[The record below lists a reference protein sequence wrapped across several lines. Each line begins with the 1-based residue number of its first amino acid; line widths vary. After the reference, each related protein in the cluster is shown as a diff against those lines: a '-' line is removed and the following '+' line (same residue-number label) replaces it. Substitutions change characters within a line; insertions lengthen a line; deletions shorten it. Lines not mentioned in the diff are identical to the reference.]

1 VTPARRR
8 GALLVGLAA
17 VVAVLVGG
25 RWSAMEVTERAWAAS
40 VAGGNVYLTMRDM
53 GRLVHGVV
61 LLVAVAWGIGHL
73 YRVYRTIGSVQ
84 LPRRLGDLEI
94 VEEVP
99 HRVLLGATLT
109 LGVLYG
115 LGLGIG
121 SSDWWLRADL
131 AAHPPRFGVSDP
143 VLSRDLGYYVAELP
157 WAVTCERFA
166 LVATLTALGI
176 TGLLYTSIGSLKLR
190 GWRPTASANARAHLG
205 LLLAMLAAVC
215 VWGATLDPAR
225 AVAGIRSWAD
235 PAALGVRIVG
245 ARLIA
250 GWSVVA
256 GLASLWW
263 VLRERSEPMLAAW
276 AILVVALAAANVAA
290 LSVGRGPSALDA
302 ERARL
307 EERAFGGDWRQEPWP
322 SGFPSAAQAIAAMPA
337 WDASR
342 IAAVAAR
349 AGRVAAALTR
359 PENERTTWLVVS
371 TPAGS
376 HPGLDREEGTAT
388 LVTELDSSLAVRPA
402 PTRDSMFSFGPGFD
416 DFALASPQVPA
427 LRPTTIALNQ
437 WWERGA
443 FAWVLQRPEI
453 LHASD
458 RLLVWRRDVSDR
470 LGRLAPFANFA
481 TPFPVIVDSALLWV
495 SYGYLTSDGFPL
507 ARALPW
513 PGSDHLVRYVHLG
526 LIGTVQA
533 ATGATTIYVAPGADS
548 LATTWARLFAPLI
561 HPTTALP
568 QGLATALPFPGT
580 AFRMAAAA
588 LERAHADS
596 APWRILREPYELA
609 APLPGDSTPRLWTA
623 VGFESGTPPALA
635 ALLAGTMTPA
645 GPELYVW
652 SPATPVRSPA
662 ELLGSPETAP
672 GLLRL
677 WSADGGLFTEQA
689 LFDEPATGV
698 PKGVNQVYLT
708 WGDREGQGPTAD
720 AALRALLAGGA
731 RPVPGDTSLA
741 GRFGLAR
748 RLAAEADSALATGDL
763 VTFAHR
769 YDELERVLGLRRLL
783 APPER
788 AR

>member
-1 VTPARRR
+1 MTPARRR

-17 VVAVLVGG
+17 IVAALVGG

-40 VAGGNVYLTMRDM
+40 VAGGNVYLAMRDM

-61 LLVAVAWGIGHL
+61 LLVAVAWGIGNL

-99 HRVLLGATLT
+99 HRVLLGSTLA

-115 LGLGIG
+115 LLLGLGSG
-121 SSDWWLRADL
+121 DWWLRWDL

-143 VLSRDLGYYVAELP
+143 VLSHDLGYYVAELP

-176 TGLLYTSIGSLKLR
+176 TGLLYAGIGSLKLR
-190 GWRPTASANARAHLG
+190 GWRPTASAHARTHLG
-205 LLLAMLAAVC
+205 LLLGLLAAVC
-215 VWGATLDPAR
+215 VWGANLDPAR
-225 AVAGIRSWAD
+225 AVAGIRTWAD
-235 PAALGVRIVG
+235 PAALGVRIVD

-263 VLRERSEPMLAAW
+263 VLRERSEPMVAAW
-276 AILVVALAAANVAA
+276 VILVIALGAGNVAA
-290 LSVGRGPSALDA
+290 LSVGRGPSAVDA
-302 ERARL
+302 ERAQL
-307 EERAFGGDWRQEPWP
+307 EERAFGGDWREEPWP
-322 SGFPSAAQAIAAMPA
+322 RGFPSAAKAIAAMPA

-349 AGRVAAALTR
+349 AGRVAAALL
-359 PENERTTWLVVS
+359 PDNERATWLVVS
-371 TPAGS
+371 TPES
-376 HPGLDREEGTAT
+376 SRPGLDREEATAS
-388 LVTELDSSLAVRPA
+388 LVVTELDSSLAVRPA
-402 PTRDSMFSFGPGFD
+402 PARDSIFSFGPGFD
-416 DFALASPQVPA
+416 DFALSPHVPA
-427 LRPTTIALNQ
+427 LSPSTIALDQ

-458 RLLVWRRDVSDR
+458 RRLVWRRDVSDR
-470 LGRLAPFANFA
+470 LGRLAPFADFA
-481 TPFPVIVDSALLWV
+481 TPIPVIVDSALLWV
-495 SYGYLTSDGFPL
+495 SYGYVTSEGFPL

-561 HPTTALP
+561 HPASTLP
-568 QGLATALPFPGT
+568 ERLETALPFPGT
-580 AFRMAAAA
+580 TFRMAAAA

-596 APWRILREPYELA
+596 GPWRILREPYELA
-609 APLPGDSTPRLWTA
+609 APLADDSTARLWTA
-623 VGFESGTPPALA
+623 VGFESGTPPALV
-635 ALLAGTMTPA
+635 ALLAGTMTSS

-652 SPATPVRSPA
+652 SPSAPVRGPA

-689 LFDEPATGV
+689 LFDEPATGSI
-698 PKGVNQVYLT
+698 PKGLNQVYLT

-741 GRFGLAR
+741 GRFELAR
-748 RLAAEADSALATGDL
+748 RLAKEADSALATGDL

-769 YDELERVLGLRRLL
+769 YDELERVLGLRRPL